1 MPRGKKALSETSDLE
16 IIKSDKEEGNI
27 PYFLIDDDYG
37 IACDERQ
44 EILVHKRIANRTVKN
59 SDKEYIEQYVSWDS
73 LCYPSNFTNAI
84 SCYVE
89 RKGRELN
96 KKIKKTK
103 DIQKIIDNQNEL
115 KHLISTSLNI
125 NGINKEFLSITS
137 ILDERTKLEEELK
150 MLKQTKD
157 NVLNECEKLIDLVK
171 EKRSIIIKETEPK
184 KHRLKLEKD

>member
-1 MPRGKKALSETSDLE
+1 M
-16 IIKSDKEEGNI
+16 
-27 PYFLIDDDYG
+27 
-37 IACDERQ
+37 
-44 EILVHKRIANRTVKN
+44 
-59 SDKEYIEQYVSWDS
+59 
-73 LCYPSNFTNAI
+73 
-84 SCYVE
+84 
-89 RKGRELN
+89 
-96 KKIKKTK
+96 
-103 DIQKIIDNQNEL
+103 
-115 KHLISTSLNI
+115 ISTSLNI